1 MENEHPSDAVETH
14 DTPEVNDTL
23 PTENDVVE
31 APTDAPSAET
41 VVEESTDV
49 PSTETV
55 VEEESAD
62 APAAEA
68 VVEEAS
74 ADVPPTENVA
84 EEASTDAPPA
94 ETDTVEETAV
104 EPEQP
109 AAEPIVAAA
118 EPEPEAVPQPSLLS
132 RVEAAYHA
140 LQGKLAG
147 NQQVIQE
154 NRTKIAALRSRMR
167 ELAADSQADA
177 NDGEDELHNGKLLVQ
192 HDSCGTLI
200 SQAEQIREHIYNNSG
215 HAESLL
221 APLKA
226 SVELLD
232 LRLQHVRGIEQLLEN
247 VKTGMA
253 LQDRLLDIDL
263 IVESLANKLEVA

>member
-14 DTPEVNDTL
+14 DTP
-23 PTENDVVE
+23 
-31 APTDAPSAET
+31 
-41 VVEESTDV
+41 
-49 PSTETV
+49 
-55 VEEESAD
+55 
-62 APAAEA
+62 
-68 VVEEAS
+68 
-74 ADVPPTENVA
+74 
-84 EEASTDAPPA
+84 
-94 ETDTVEETAV
+94 AV
-104 EPEQP
+104 EPE
-109 AAEPIVAAA
+109 AA
-118 EPEPEAVPQPSLLS
+118 PEPSLLS
-132 RVEAAYHA
+132 RVEAAYHT

-147 NQQVIQE
+147 TQQVIQE

-167 ELAADSQADA
+167 ELAVDTADA

-192 HDSCGTLI
+192 HDSCDTLI

-221 APLKA
+221 VPLKA

-253 LQDRLLDIDL
+253 LQDRLLGIDQA
-263 IVESLANKLEVA
+263 IKSLADKLELA